1 MDIFQIE
8 ARGMYSPPNGAS
20 PQMLPIIWIDKS
32 GEEPIIYD
40 NLPEL
45 SDEELAELGW
55 TGPIEDVEWD
65 YFTQDKLWIREDKN
79 WRVEEILQENKKDR
93 VDYEQFWNRLVS
105 TNAYAKIKTLSRQ
118 SLEVNTIATEFIG
131 LILTLSTL
139 PEKISKV
146 QEALNDIMNN
156 VEFTSN
162 EFIEIENA
170 FIMAGMYSVYTLA
183 GKQYTLE
190 EVKIVRE
197 RVNLIE

>member
-146 QEALNDIMNN
+146 QEALNDIVNN